1 MKSLQPNGV
10 TGVICR
16 IKIADPT
23 STTNGGKT
31 GLAYNTSGLIISTV
45 ANNESGAT
53 AYTGAN
59 LDTITTLGTFGGA
72 APAANKAGFKE
83 VDATNHPGLYEIQIP
98 NARYAVAG
106 AVSLIITVG
115 GMAGACQVE
124 CEYQLSAI
132 NVNDGMRAGL
142 SALPNVASGSAGAIP
157 TTGTGSNQIALTG
170 GAVTTGTNNDKSGYA
185 LTQTFPTNFSS
196 LAISVGGAIT
206 IGTNNDKT
214 GYSLSGS
221 ITVGAYAAGQDP
233 ATLLLTTPA
242 SKIVNDANGVT
253 VSGLTTSAA
262 LLVWSA
268 LTASMAT
275 AGSIGMKLKNWA
287 LGTDNKALLST
298 DAGNYTTMVTAFW
311 TDTTAGDFTTAGSP
325 GLWLKQCNEMAFADV
340 VVIET
345 GSWTANWYISG
356 TGTLLQTKRLLDA
369 SAAPITSTG
378 VFVAGAKA

>member
-1 MKSLQPNGV
+1 MKELFKLGV
-10 TGVICR
+10 TGVTCR
-16 IKIADPT
+16 VFILDTT
-23 STTNGGKT
+23 STTGAGKT
-31 GLAYNTSGLIISTV
+31 GLAYNSGGLIISTI
-45 ANNESGAT
+45 ASNEAGAT
-53 AYTGAN
+53 AYTTTN
-59 LDTITTLGTFGGA
+59 LDTITTIGTTGGA
-72 APAANKAGFKE
+72 APATGKAGFKE
-83 VDATNHPGLYEIQIP
+83 IDSTNHPGMYEIQIADARFAVS
-98 NARYAVAG
+98 NAR
-106 AVSLIITVG
+106 SLVITVS
-115 GMAGACQVE
+115 GMTGAAIVN
-124 CEYQLSAI
+124 CEYQLSGMDLQ
-132 NVNDGMRAGL
+132 DGVHGGM

-157 TTGTGSNQIALTG
+157 TTGTGSNQIAVSG
-170 GAVTTGTNNDKSGYA
+170 GAVTTGTNNDKTGYS

-196 LAISVGGAIT
+196 QAIDGIGRVTVGSNA
-206 IGTNNDKT
+206 DKT

-275 AGSIGMKLKNWA
+275 AGSIGLKLKNWA
-287 LGTDNKALLST
+287 LGTDNKAMLST
-298 DAGNYTTMVTAFW
+298 DAGNYTAMVTAFW
-311 TDTTAGDFTTAGSP
+311 TDTTAGDFTAAGSP

-378 VFVAGAKA
+378 VFIAGAKA